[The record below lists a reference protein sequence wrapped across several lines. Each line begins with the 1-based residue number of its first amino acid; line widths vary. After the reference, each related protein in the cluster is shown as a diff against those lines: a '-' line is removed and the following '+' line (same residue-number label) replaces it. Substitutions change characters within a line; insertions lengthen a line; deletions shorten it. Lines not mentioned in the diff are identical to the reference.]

1 MLVGCIIGPCL
12 LQHERI
18 SVQKKRLRKLVS
30 VFVALE
36 GFEPSQAEPESDV
49 LPLHH
54 KAKCHVVL
62 TLQRY
67 ALFLNRQI
75 FFLYFFEKKLRSPA
89 IKCVTHLL
97 PETCLVYFIGYIVWC
112 IRCHACTP
120 DNNALRYAHIGNACL
135 YPHLLVPQDVQMRQP
150 S

>member
-1 MLVGCIIGPCL
+1 MLVVCISGQDFRPIRGKHKKTLAKNRERLCCL
-12 LQHERI
+12 GRI
-18 SVQKKRLRKLVS
+18 RTLTGGTRIRRATITPQGKVS
-30 VFVALE
+30 CRFDVAKVRTF
-36 GFEPSQAEPESDV
+36 FEPTN
-49 LPLHH
+49 LFPL
-54 KAKCHVVL
+54 
-62 TLQRY
+62 
-67 ALFLNRQI
+67 
-75 FFLYFFEKKLRSPA
+75 FFRKKLRSPA